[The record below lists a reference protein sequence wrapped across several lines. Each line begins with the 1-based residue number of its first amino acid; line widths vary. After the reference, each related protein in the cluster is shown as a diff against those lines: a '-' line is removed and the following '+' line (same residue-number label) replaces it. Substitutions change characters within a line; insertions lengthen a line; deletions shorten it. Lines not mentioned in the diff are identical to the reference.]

1 MQDLLP
7 VSYFHVVFTVP
18 RELNNLFLWNRRKMY
33 SLLLKMVSRTIIDSA
48 DRNLGIQPGM
58 LEVLHTWG
66 QKLDFHPHV
75 HCIVYGGGLSN
86 NKWISSK
93 KDFYIHV
100 KKFSRLFRGKFL
112 AALKKMSKSG
122 GLRNPEKDPTPFS
135 FEQFIPLAKEMYK
148 KEWVVY
154 SKKPFGGPEQVLKYL
169 SRYTH
174 RVAISN
180 YRLKDISGGNIT
192 FTWKDYRTGK
202 RKVMK
207 LPAREFM
214 RRFLLHVL
222 PRGFVKI
229 RCCGFLNNRIKKVQL
244 AVCRKELG
252 ACQIQTAPV
261 TIASDIL
268 ENAKTNFTNRQTCPI
283 CKTGVLIMIKIKAF
297 YENNIEVGCAP
308 PCPA

>member
-1 MQDLLP
+1 MILP
-7 VSYFHVVFTVP
+7 AEISIFSRACLKYCTP
-18 RELNNLFLWNRRKMY
+18 GDKNLIFIRMSTALY
-33 SLLLKMVSRTIIDSA
+33 TEA
-48 DRNLGIQPGM
+48 G
-58 LEVLHTWG
+58 
-66 QKLDFHPHV
+66 F
-75 HCIVYGGGLSN
+75 SN

-93 KDFYIHV
+93 KNFYIHV

-112 AALKKMSKSG
+112 TALKKMRQSG
-122 GLRNPEKDPTPFS
+122 VLRNPGKEPVPFS

-214 RRFLLHVL
+214 RRFLLHAL
-222 PRGFVKI
+222 PSLLCPNNQRK
-229 RCCGFLNNRIKKVQL
+229 LNRKHISRFIL
-244 AVCRKELG
+244 SAV
-252 ACQIQTAPV
+252 
-261 TIASDIL
+261 
-268 ENAKTNFTNRQTCPI
+268 
-283 CKTGVLIMIKIKAF
+283 
-297 YENNIEVGCAP
+297 
-308 PCPA
+308 